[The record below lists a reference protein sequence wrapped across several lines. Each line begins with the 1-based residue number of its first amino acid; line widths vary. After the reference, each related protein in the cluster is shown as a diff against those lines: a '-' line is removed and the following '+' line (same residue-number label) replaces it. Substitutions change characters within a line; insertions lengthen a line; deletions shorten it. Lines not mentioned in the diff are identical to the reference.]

1 MSEPDLKKRKFLK
14 GSAIAALAAGF
25 VGTYSPVLKNIYK
38 RSGTPNFPD
47 ATELDDNVTLMRSVC
62 LQCHSACGFQAR
74 IIDFDSD
81 NPVAVKLNGNPYH
94 PATLIPH
101 LDYSTSLDDAK
112 HIQGHICAKG
122 EAGLETLYDEN
133 RLKYPLKR
141 VGPRGSGKWQR
152 ITWDQFY
159 KEIIEGAELPTADG
173 KGTYTFEGLLDLL
186 SDDPIDPNRTWLGPK
201 RNQILFSVG
210 RSEHGRKELSD
221 RIFGYVFGTKNS
233 RIDHTTICEQ
243 SHHISFKYSCAGK
256 THLKPDFHNAKMII
270 TFGGNYLAADFP
282 FNANGDRLMRFKENG
297 GKLVVVD
304 PRFSQTAKHADVWL
318 PIKPGTDAALASA
331 IARII
336 IEEELYD
343 EAFLKAPNSTVASSI
358 NESVWTD
365 ATHLVNMKTHK
376 YVTVDDVGVTGT
388 SGNHVVWDG
397 SNYVDAE
404 TATTAELYLRADPTS
419 NVLTLPNGDPVKTAF
434 EAYRDEVFSKT
445 VDEWL
450 EICGLTAFK
459 DTVTEIARDFA
470 LAGKKAIADFYRG
483 PVQHTNGYYNGL
495 SIIYLNFLVGNF
507 DWKGGLSVGGSH
519 WHEMGTSVNGT
530 DTTYNGL
537 KTLGTSTSASGW
549 KVTREGQDWAP
560 GNEEY
565 DYWAGKGV
573 TEPPRPFFPLTSN
586 VWQEMWGAIETG
598 YPYEI
603 KMFWN
608 HMGAPTYSTPSSKKV
623 EEVVTLADE
632 NGKYKLPLLISVDVV
647 MGDTTA
653 LADYVLPEVTFYEQ
667 FATPHIAPSIQI
679 KVSAIRQPIFG
690 VYDPETGNYTYRH
703 VPGYEETKMAEDI
716 YIELALKLKEE
727 YNVNLDGV
735 GDGAFFGGSTDPYGF
750 PDQLRN
756 AWDWYR
762 RAIINLIEDYE
773 LHGGTIPGDNIK
785 QKIKYV
791 LDRGGIFE
799 EFKEYEDSG
808 KKLPHKLGKQVT
820 FWSEKVATKHHSY
833 KNTEFTK
840 DYAGN
845 QHSENLYWGTAR
857 YIPVQDMKGNKV
869 QEDDYK
875 DGFTFHLVTY
885 KMPIHTQSRTHN
897 NRTLVELLPENGV
910 EINIEDAKRLGIKDG
925 DMVKITSA
933 TNTEGV
939 IGKAIV
945 TRLVR
950 PGVIAVNH
958 TFGLKWSGSK
968 DWIEIDE
975 KGNEITIKGQSWKT
989 SGITANPVMRLDTSY
1004 VTDQNKLTGAISL
1017 TDPVGGSASF
1027 YDTLVKI
1034 EKV

>member
-1 MSEPDLKKRKFLK
+1 MSQPDLKKRKFLK
-14 GSAIAALAAGF
+14 GTAIAAIAAGF
-25 VGTYSPVLKNIYK
+25 AGTYSPVLKDVYK
-38 RSGTPNFPD
+38 RRGTPIAAD
-47 ATELDDNVTLMRSVC
+47 ATELDDNVVLVRSVC

-74 IIDFDSD
+74 VIDFDN
-81 NPVAVKLNGNPYH
+81 NPVAIKLNGNPYH
-94 PATLIPH
+94 PNTLHPH
-101 LDYSTSLDDAK
+101 IDYNTSLEDAK
-112 HIQGHICAKG
+112 KIQGHLCAKG

-141 VGPRGSGKWQR
+141 IGPRGSGKWQR

-159 KEIIEGAELPTADG
+159 KEIIEGSTLPTADG
-173 KGTYTFEGLLDLL
+173 KGTYKFEGLLDLL
-186 SDDPIDPNRTWLGPK
+186 NDDPIDPERPWLGPK

-210 RSEHGRKELSD
+210 RAEHGRKELSD

-243 SHHISFKYSCAGK
+243 SHHIGFKYTCAGK
-256 THLKPDFHNAKMII
+256 SHLKPDFANAKMII

-282 FNANGDRLMRFKENG
+282 FNANGERLMEFKANG

-318 PIKPGTDAALASA
+318 PIKPGTDAALALA
-331 IARII
+331 MARII

-343 EAFLKAPNSTVASSI
+343 EAFLKAPNAGAATS
-358 NESVWTD
+358 NGESVWTD

-376 YVTVDDVGVTGT
+376 FVTVDDLGIAGT

-404 TATTAELYLRADPTS
+404 TATTAELYLRADPNA
-419 NVLTLPNGDPVKTAF
+419 NVVTLPNGDPVKTAF
-434 EAYRDEVFSKT
+434 EAFRDEAFSKSI
-445 VDEWL
+445 DEWL
-450 EICGLTAFK
+450 EVCGLTAFK
-459 DTVTEIARDFA
+459 ETVAEIAREFA
-470 LAGKKAIADFYRG
+470 LIGKKSIADFYRG
-483 PVQHTNGYYNGL
+483 PVQHTNGYYNAV

-507 DWKGGLSVGGSH
+507 DWKGGMSVGGSH
-519 WHEMGTSVNGT
+519 WHEMGTTVNGT
-530 DTTYNGL
+530 DTTYKGMN
-537 KTLGTSTSASGW
+537 KTLGTAISPSGW

-565 DYWAGKGV
+565 DYWAAKGQ

-598 YPYEI
+598 YPYPI

-608 HMGAPTYSTPSSKKV
+608 HMGAPSYSTPGSKKV
-623 EEVVTLADE
+623 EEVIVLADE
-632 NGKYKLPLLISVDVV
+632 SGKYKLPVLISIDVV

-653 LADYVLPEVTFYEQ
+653 YADYVLPEVTFYEQ
-667 FATPHIAPSIQI
+667 FGTPHVAPSIQT
-679 KVSAIRQPIFG
+679 KTSGIRQPIFG
-690 VYDPETGNYTYRH
+690 IYNPDTGEYTYRPL
-703 VPGYEETKMAEDI
+703 PGYEETKMAEDI
-716 YIELALKLKEE
+716 YIGLALKLKEE
-727 YNVNLDGV
+727 YGVNLSGV
-735 GDGAFFGGSTDPYGF
+735 GDGAFFGGGTDKYGF
-750 PDQLRN
+750 PDQLKS

-762 RAIINLIEDYE
+762 AALINLIEDYE
-773 LHGGTIPGDNIK
+773 LNGGTIPGDNIK

-799 EFKEYEDSG
+799 DIEAYGQSG
-808 KKLPHKLGKQVT
+808 KKLPHKLGKQIN
-820 FWSEKVATKHHSY
+820 FWAEKVATKHHSY
-833 KNTEFTK
+833 NNTEFTK
-840 DYAGN
+840 NYAGN
-845 QHSENLYWGTAR
+845 QHPDNLFWGTAR
-857 YIPVQDMKGNKV
+857 FIPILDMKGNKV
-869 QEDDYK
+869 QEEDASNGYA
-875 DGFTFHLVTY
+875 FYLVTY

-897 NRTLVELLPENGV
+897 NKSLVELMPENGV
-910 EINIEDAKRLGIKDG
+910 EINTEDAKRLGIKTG
-925 DMVKITSA
+925 DLVKISSP

-939 IGKAIV
+939 VGKAIV

-950 PGVIAVNH
+950 PGVVAVNH

-968 DWIEIDE
+968 DWIEIGADGKE
-975 KGNEITIKGQSWKT
+975 YVIKGQPWKT
-989 SGITANPVMRLDTSY
+989 SGITANPIMRLDTSY
-1004 VTDQNKLTGAISL
+1004 VTDKTKLTGAISL